1 VLTRLTTWSAIIFM
15 CTSIGLVVLYER
27 SSNAHSVLEGGP
39 SAPASAPA
47 KSGK

>member
-1 VLTRLTTWSAIIFM
+1 MTTWSAVIFM
-15 CTSIGLVVLYER
+15 ITSLTLTVLYVR
-27 SSNAHSVLEGGP
+27 SNRSHSVLEGTK